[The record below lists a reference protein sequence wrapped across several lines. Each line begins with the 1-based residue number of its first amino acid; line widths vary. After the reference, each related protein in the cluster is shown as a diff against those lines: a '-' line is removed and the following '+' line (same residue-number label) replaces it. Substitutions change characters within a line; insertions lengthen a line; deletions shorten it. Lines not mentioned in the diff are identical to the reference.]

1 MSILI
6 IKRIKKKNWD
16 SKKREIR
23 SDEIGSR
30 TEWNRNQNNN
40 STEFFIRDFDDR
52 IRFLRISNSA
62 FQFWIFKKF
71 LWFLIKYLKFAKLRQ
86 NIYLSRRFS
95 HITSFGWFLYKT
107 PSHIKLYLI
116 IPSRTS
122 TGARLVRRVNRNKA
136 PFSPRDLYIFYMGL
150 VYKPM

>member
-52 IRFLRISNSA
+52 IRFLRNLNSV
-62 FQFWIFKKF
+62 FQFWIFKKL
-71 LWFLIKYLKFAKLRQ
+71 LWFLLKSHRRSHSRGHSGTFLIIRFKFRQ
-86 NIYLSRRFS
+86 NINLSRRFS
-95 HITSFGWFLYKT
+95 NIMSFGWFLYGT
-107 PSHIKLYLI
+107 PSHIRLFLI
-116 IPSRTS
+116 IPSRIS
-122 TGARLVRRVNRNKA
+122 TGLYDSDLV
-136 PFSPRDLYIFYMGL
+136 SYEIT
-150 VYKPM
+150 